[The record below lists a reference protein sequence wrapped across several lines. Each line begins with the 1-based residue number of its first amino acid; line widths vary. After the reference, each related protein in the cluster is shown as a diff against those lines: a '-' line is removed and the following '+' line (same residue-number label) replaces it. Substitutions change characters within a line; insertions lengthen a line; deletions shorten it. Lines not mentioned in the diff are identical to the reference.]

1 MEQQI
6 QTDLSVY
13 QSGRH
18 FDFYL
23 YVHHNI
29 KKEERQFYL
38 DTVLYKFTQE
48 TETVSCCNP
57 FRYKKS
63 DRNSIGVP
71 V

>member
-6 QTDLSVY
+6 PTDLSVY

-18 FDFYL
+18 FDFSL

-48 TETVSCCNP
+48 TETISC
-57 FRYKKS
+57 
-63 DRNSIGVP
+63 
-71 V
+71 